1 MPIDRRGF
9 LGALALAPAAVAAC
23 ATGGAAAT
31 AERPPARSGPSA
43 AAAAPEAPAPAGGLE
58 AVRDL
63 PLPRSAEPSFTFRAA
78 VFRAGE
84 P

>member
-23 ATGGAAAT
+23 ATGGTAAKAGG
-31 AERPPARSGPSA
+31 PPPGPTPQ
-43 AAAAPEAPAPAGGLE
+43 AAAPARRASGGLD

-78 VFRAGE
+78 VIRAGE

>member
-31 AERPPARSGPSA
+31 PERPPARD
-43 AAAAPEAPAPAGGLE
+43 APQPAPARRAPGGLD

-63 PLPRSAEPSFTFRAA
+63 PLPPSAEPSFTFRAVA
-78 VFRAGE
+78 FRPGE